1 MTNRLDEQPISDRL
15 AGVSFG
21 FYTDE
26 EVKKLSV
33 LQIVDPVAFDHLNN
47 PNK

>member
-1 MTNRLDEQPISDRL
+1 MSNRLDEQPISDRL

-21 FYTDE
+21 FYTNE

-33 LQIVDPVAFDHLNN
+33 QQIVDPVAFDHLNN
-47 PNK
+47 PTK

>member
-33 LQIVDPVAFDHLNN
+33 L
-47 PNK
+47 